1 MYQFM
6 KNIQFC
12 FYIFYLLFK
21 NRKDIFEKNYDNLAK
36 NIFFKIAEIN
46 VIYVKLL
53 QIIAV
58 QNVFSSHINEFLL
71 TYTDDVSYDDDEIDN
86 SFIEL
91 FPNESKENFELIK
104 SGTMSLIYKLDKPNP
119 LIVKVLRKNIKNKID
134 ISISNMNFLFYIL
147 WWHPYVRNKNLQTIF
162 NENKKKLYEHI
173 DFIQEKKNTVTM
185 YKQFKNINYIITP
198 SIYEDYCNEKCI
210 TMDYIEGETIT
221 DVDDDD
227 MEEFSNL
234 LIKYSVKGLL
244 YDRIFHGDIH
254 SGNILFITDDNDDEN
269 KYKLGIIDF
278 GIMGSFNK
286 EEQNNF
292 YLMFQAV
299 NETPINI
306 DNITNQIIPFLEPS
320 DTLNNLS
327 SQDFIL
333 LINHLKNL
341 NSHIFAYKFQF
352 GFKEIC
358 MCNDALKKYNLHLSK
373 KFCQPMSSMF
383 GLKTMCEYLSNEQF
397 IIKMKKYTKQ
407 LEEQYM
413 Y

>member
-6 KNIQFC
+6 KNLQFC

-21 NRKDIFEKNYDNLAK
+21 NRKDIYKKNYDNLAK
-36 NIFFKIAEIN
+36 NICFKIAEIN
-46 VIYVKLL
+46 VVYVKLL

-71 TYTDDVSYDDDEIDN
+71 TYTDDVSYNDDEIDL

-91 FPNESKENFELIK
+91 FPNENSYDFQLIK
-104 SGTMSLIYKLDKPNP
+104 SGTMSIIYKLNKPNP
-119 LIVKVLRKNIKNKID
+119 LVVKVLRKNIKNKID
-134 ISISNMNFLFYIL
+134 TSVSNINFLFSLL
-147 WWHPYVRNKNLQTIF
+147 WWHPYIRNKNLQTIF
-162 NENKKKLYEHI
+162 NENKNKLYEHI
-173 DFIQEKKNTVTM
+173 DFIQEKNNTITM
-185 YKQFKNINYIITP
+185 YEQFKNIGYIITP
-198 SIYEDYCNEKCI
+198 RVYEDYCNEKCI

-254 SGNILFITDDNDDEN
+254 SGNILFIIDDDDDEN

-278 GIMGSFNK
+278 GIMGSFSK

-292 YLMFQAV
+292 YLIFKAV
-299 NETPINI
+299 NENPVDI
-306 DNITNQIIPFLEPS
+306 DKITNKFIPFLEPRE
-320 DTLNNLS
+320 TFNNLDMPDS
-327 SQDFIL
+327 IL
-333 LINHLKNL
+333 LISHLKNI
-341 NSHIFAYKFQF
+341 NSHIFASKFQF

-358 MCNDALKKYNLHLSK
+358 MYNDVLKKYNLHLSK
-373 KFCQPMSSMF
+373 KFCQPMISMF
-383 GLKTMCEYLSNEQF
+383 GLKTMCEYFSKESF
-397 IIKMKKYTKQ
+397 VIKIKNYTKQ

-413 Y
+413 F

>member
-6 KNIQFC
+6 KNLQFC

-36 NIFFKIAEIN
+36 NICFKIAEIN

-71 TYTDDVSYDDDEIDN
+71 TYTDEVSYNDDEIDL

-91 FPNESKENFELIK
+91 FPNDNLDDFELIK
-104 SGTMSLIYKLDKPNP
+104 SGTMSLIYKFNTPSP
-119 LIVKVLRKNIKNKID
+119 IIVKVLRKNIKQKIENAV
-134 ISISNMNFLFYIL
+134 SNVNCLIFLL
-147 WWHPYVRNKNLQTIF
+147 WWHPFVRNKNLLTIF
-162 NENKKKLYEHI
+162 NENKNKLYEHI
-173 DFIQEKKNTVTM
+173 DFIKEKNNTITM
-185 YKQFKNINYIITP
+185 YEQFKNIDYIITP
-198 SIYEDYCNEKCI
+198 RVWEKYCNEKCI

-254 SGNILFITDDNDDEN
+254 SGNILFINDEN
-269 KYKLGIIDF
+269 NYKLGVIDF
-278 GIMGSFNK
+278 GIMGTFTR

-299 NETPINI
+299 NENPIDI
-306 DNITNQIIPFLEPS
+306 DKITSNFIPFLEPQE
-320 DTLNNLS
+320 TLNKLDTS
-327 SQDFIL
+327 DSIL
-333 LINHLKNL
+333 LINKLKNI
-341 NSHIFAYKFQF
+341 NCHIFASNFQF
-352 GFKEIC
+352 GIKEIC
-358 MCNDALKKYNLHLSK
+358 MFNDILKKYNLHLSK
-373 KFCQPMSSMF
+373 KICQPMISMF
-383 GLKTMCEYLSNEQF
+383 GLKNMCEYFSKESF
-397 IIKMKKYTKQ
+397 IIKMKNYTKQ
-407 LEEQYM
+407 LEEQYS
-413 Y
+413 

>member
-36 NIFFKIAEIN
+36 NICFKIAEIN

-58 QNVFSSHINEFLL
+58 QNIFSSHINEFLL
-71 TYTDDVSYDDDEIDN
+71 TYTDDVSYNDDEIDL

-91 FPNESKENFELIK
+91 FPNDNISDFKLIK
-104 SGTMSLIYKLDKPNP
+104 SGTMSLIYKFNTPSP
-119 LIVKVLRKNIKNKID
+119 IIVKVLRKNIKQKID
-134 ISISNMNFLFYIL
+134 NSISNINFLISLF
-147 WWHPYVRNKNLQTIF
+147 WWHPFIRNKNLLTIF
-162 NENKKKLYEHI
+162 NENKNKLYEHI
-173 DFIQEKKNTVTM
+173 DFIQEKNNTITM
-185 YKQFKNINYIITP
+185 YEQFKNIDYIITP
-198 SIYEDYCNEKCI
+198 RVWEQYCNEKCI
-210 TMDYIEGETIT
+210 TMDYIEGESIT
-221 DVDDDD
+221 DIDDED

-254 SGNILFITDDNDDEN
+254 SGNILFILDENDDEN

-278 GIMGSFNK
+278 GIMGSFSK

-299 NETPINI
+299 NDNDI
-306 DNITNQIIPFLEPS
+306 DKITDKVIPFLEPQEI
-320 DTLNNLS
+320 LNKLDIEDS
-327 SQDFIL
+327 SL
-333 LINHLKNL
+333 LVINLKNIT
-341 NSHIFAYKFQF
+341 SHIFASNFQF
-352 GFKEIC
+352 GVKEIC
-358 MCNDALKKYNLHLSK
+358 MFNDSLKKYNLHLSK
-373 KFCQPMSSMF
+373 KICQPMISMF
-383 GLKTMCEYLSNEQF
+383 GLKTMCEYLSKESF
-397 IIKMKKYTKQ
+397 IIKLKNYTKSLQ
-407 LEEQYM
+407 EQYLF
-413 Y
+413 

>member
-6 KNIQFC
+6 KNLQFC

-36 NIFFKIAEIN
+36 NICFKIAEIN

-71 TYTDDVSYDDDEIDN
+71 TYTDDVSYNDDEIDL
-86 SFIEL
+86 SFMEL
-91 FPNESKENFELIK
+91 FPNENQADFQLIK
-104 SGTMSLIYKLDKPNP
+104 SGTMSLIYKFNTPSP
-119 LIVKVLRKNIKNKID
+119 IIVKVLRKNIRQKIENSVSNINCL
-134 ISISNMNFLFYIL
+134 ISLF
-147 WWHPYVRNKNLQTIF
+147 WWHPYIRNKNLLNIF
-162 NENKKKLYEHI
+162 NENKNKLYEHI
-173 DFIQEKKNTVTM
+173 DFIKEKNNTITM
-185 YKQFKNINYIITP
+185 YEQFKNIDYIITP
-198 SIYEDYCNEKCI
+198 RVWENYCNEKCI
-210 TMDYIEGETIT
+210 TMDYIEGESIT
-221 DVDDDD
+221 DIDDED

-254 SGNILFITDDNDDEN
+254 SGNILFMLDENDDEN

-278 GIMGSFNK
+278 GIMGSFSK

-299 NETPINI
+299 NDNDI
-306 DNITNQIIPFLEPS
+306 DNITDKVIPFLEPQE
-320 DTLNNLS
+320 TLNKLDVKDS
-327 SQDFIL
+327 AL
-333 LINHLKNL
+333 LINHLKNIT
-341 NSHIFAYKFQF
+341 SHIFASNFQF
-352 GFKEIC
+352 GVKEIC
-358 MCNDALKKYNLHLSK
+358 MFNDSLKKYNLHLSK
-373 KFCQPMSSMF
+373 KICQPMISMF
-383 GLKTMCEYLSNEQF
+383 GLKTMCEYLSNESF
-397 IIKMKKYTKQ
+397 IIKLKNYTKSLQ
-407 LEEQYM
+407 EQYM

>member
-36 NIFFKIAEIN
+36 NICFKIAEIN

-71 TYTDDVSYDDDEIDN
+71 TYTDDVSYNDDEIDL
-86 SFIEL
+86 SFMEL
-91 FPNESKENFELIK
+91 FPNDNISDFKLIK
-104 SGTMSLIYKLDKPNP
+104 SGTMSLIYKFNTPSP
-119 LIVKVLRKNIKNKID
+119 IIVKVLRKNIKQKIENSVSSINCL
-134 ISISNMNFLFYIL
+134 ISLF
-147 WWHPYVRNKNLQTIF
+147 WWHPYIRNKNLLNIF
-162 NENKKKLYEHI
+162 NENKNKLYEHI
-173 DFIQEKKNTVTM
+173 DFIKEKNNTIIM
-185 YKQFKNINYIITP
+185 YEQFKNIDYIITP
-198 SIYEDYCNEKCI
+198 RVWEKYCNEKCI
-210 TMDYIEGETIT
+210 TMDYIEGESIT
-221 DVDDDD
+221 DIDDDH

-254 SGNILFITDDNDDEN
+254 SGNILFMLDENDDEN

-278 GIMGSFNK
+278 GIMGSFSK

-299 NETPINI
+299 NDNDI
-306 DNITNQIIPFLEPS
+306 DNITDKVIPFLEPQE
-320 DTLNNLS
+320 TLNKLDVKDS
-327 SQDFIL
+327 AL
-333 LINHLKNL
+333 LINHLKNIT
-341 NSHIFAYKFQF
+341 SHIFASNFQF
-352 GFKEIC
+352 GVKEIC
-358 MCNDALKKYNLHLSK
+358 MFNDSLKKYNLHLSK
-373 KFCQPMSSMF
+373 KICQPMISMF
-383 GLKTMCEYLSNEQF
+383 GLKTMCEYLSKESF
-397 IIKMKKYTKQ
+397 IIKLKNYTKSLQ
-407 LEEQYM
+407 EQYM

>member
-36 NIFFKIAEIN
+36 NICFKIAEIN

-71 TYTDDVSYDDDEIDN
+71 TYTDDVSYNDDEIDL
-86 SFIEL
+86 SFMEL
-91 FPNESKENFELIK
+91 FPNDNISDFKLIK
-104 SGTMSLIYKLDKPNP
+104 SGTMSLIYKFNTPSP
-119 LIVKVLRKNIKNKID
+119 IIVKVLRKNIKQKIENSVSSINCL
-134 ISISNMNFLFYIL
+134 ISLF
-147 WWHPYVRNKNLQTIF
+147 WWHPYIRNKNLLTIF
-162 NENKKKLYEHI
+162 NENKNKLYEHI
-173 DFIQEKKNTVTM
+173 DFIKEKNNTITM
-185 YKQFKNINYIITP
+185 YEQFKNIDYIIIP
-198 SIYEDYCNEKCI
+198 RVWEKYCNENCI
-210 TMDYIEGETIT
+210 TMDYIEGESIT
-221 DVDDDD
+221 DIDDDY

-254 SGNILFITDDNDDEN
+254 SGNILFILDENDDEN

-278 GIMGSFNK
+278 GIMGSFSK

-299 NETPINI
+299 NDNDI
-306 DNITNQIIPFLEPS
+306 DNITDKVIPFLEPQE
-320 DTLNNLS
+320 TLNKLDVKDS
-327 SQDFIL
+327 AL
-333 LINHLKNL
+333 LINHLKNIT
-341 NSHIFAYKFQF
+341 SHIFASNFQF
-352 GFKEIC
+352 GVKEIC
-358 MCNDALKKYNLHLSK
+358 MFNDSLKKYNLHLSK
-373 KFCQPMSSMF
+373 KICQPMISMF
-383 GLKTMCEYLSNEQF
+383 GLKTMCEYLSKESF
-397 IIKMKKYTKQ
+397 IIKLKNYTKSLQ
-407 LEEQYM
+407 EQYM

>member
-21 NRKDIFEKNYDNLAK
+21 NRKDIYKKNYDNLAK
-36 NIFFKIAEIN
+36 NICFKIAEIN

-71 TYTDDVSYDDDEIDN
+71 TYTDDVSYNDDEIDN
-86 SFIEL
+86 SFIKL
-91 FPNESKENFELIK
+91 FPNENKEDFELIK
-104 SGTMSLIYKLDKPNP
+104 SGTMSLIYKLNKPSP

-134 ISISNMNFLFYIL
+134 ISVSNINFLFCLL
-147 WWHPYVRNKNLQTIF
+147 WWHPYIRNKNLLTIF
-162 NENKKKLYEHI
+162 NENKNKLYEHI
-173 DFIQEKKNTVTM
+173 DFIQEKNNTITM
-185 YKQFKNINYIITP
+185 YDQFKNIDYIITP
-198 SIYEDYCNEKCI
+198 RVYEDYCNEKCI

-254 SGNILFITDDNDDEN
+254 SGNILFIINDDDDEN

-278 GIMGSFNK
+278 GIMGSFSK

-292 YLMFQAV
+292 YLVFQAV
-299 NETPINI
+299 NENPIDI
-306 DNITNQIIPFLEPS
+306 DKITSKFIPFLEPQE
-320 DTLNNLS
+320 TLNNLDT
-327 SQDFIL
+327 QDSIL
-333 LINHLKNL
+333 LINHLKNI
-341 NSHIFAYKFQF
+341 NSHIFASKLQF

-358 MCNDALKKYNLHLSK
+358 MYNDVLKKYNLHLSK
-373 KFCQPMSSMF
+373 KICQPMISMF
-383 GLKTMCEYLSNEQF
+383 GLKTMCEYFSKESF

-413 Y
+413 F

>member
-36 NIFFKIAEIN
+36 NICFKIAEIN

-71 TYTDDVSYDDDEIDN
+71 TYTDDVSYNDDEIDL
-86 SFIEL
+86 SFMEL
-91 FPNESKENFELIK
+91 FPNDNISDFKLIK
-104 SGTMSLIYKLDKPNP
+104 SGTMSLIYKFNTPSP
-119 LIVKVLRKNIKNKID
+119 IIVKVLRKNIKQKIENSVSSINCL
-134 ISISNMNFLFYIL
+134 ISLF
-147 WWHPYVRNKNLQTIF
+147 WWHPYIRNKNLLTIF
-162 NENKKKLYEHI
+162 NENKNKLYEHI
-173 DFIQEKKNTVTM
+173 DFIKEKNNTIIM
-185 YKQFKNINYIITP
+185 YEQFKNIDYIITP
-198 SIYEDYCNEKCI
+198 RVWEKYCNENCI
-210 TMDYIEGETIT
+210 TMDYIEGESIT
-221 DVDDDD
+221 DIDDED

-254 SGNILFITDDNDDEN
+254 SGNILFILDENDDEN

-278 GIMGSFNK
+278 GIMGSFSK

-299 NETPINI
+299 NDNDI
-306 DNITNQIIPFLEPS
+306 DNITDKVIPFLEPQE
-320 DTLNNLS
+320 TLNKLDVKDS
-327 SQDFIL
+327 AL
-333 LINHLKNL
+333 LINHLKNIT
-341 NSHIFAYKFQF
+341 SHIFASNFQF
-352 GFKEIC
+352 GVKEIC
-358 MCNDALKKYNLHLSK
+358 MFNDSLKKYNLHLSK
-373 KFCQPMSSMF
+373 KICQPMISMF
-383 GLKTMCEYLSNEQF
+383 GLKTMCEYLSKESF
-397 IIKMKKYTKQ
+397 IIKLKNYTKSLQ
-407 LEEQYM
+407 EQYM